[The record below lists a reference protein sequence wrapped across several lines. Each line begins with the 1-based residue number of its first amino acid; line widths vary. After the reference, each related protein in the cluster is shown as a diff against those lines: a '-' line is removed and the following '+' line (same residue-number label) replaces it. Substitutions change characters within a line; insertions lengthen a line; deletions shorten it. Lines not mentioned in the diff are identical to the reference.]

1 MCLFLINKVK
11 RNFQVT
17 IPNLFSKF
25 LSSFFPPYSLPPSIS
40 NLFHTPPR
48 ERFHSKVEWFKNEIR
63 CFEKPGNKYNRVIIL
78 SRWRN
83 IIISSTILILQAWLL
98 FFLVQYFVVSFRFI
112 LVYQNRDEWL
122 RNNNI
127 RNNL

>member
-17 IPNLFSKF
+17 IALALNLFSKF
-25 LSSFFPPYSLPPSIS
+25 LSSFFPHSLLPPSIS

-98 FFLVQYFVVSFRFI
+98 FFLVQYFIRCVVSFYPRVSESWRMI
-112 LVYQNRDEWL
+112 EK
-122 RNNNI
+122 
-127 RNNL
+127 